1 MATSEITV
9 AVESAVHKA
18 FRRMA
23 QEVWDQ
29 HGICVQSVRFSWIDV
44 SSVNKPRLFVT
55 DVEAETRTLLSAP

>member
-1 MATSEITV
+1 MATAEITV

-29 HGICVQSVRFSWIDV
+29 HGICVQSVQFSWIDV
-44 SSVNKPRLFVT
+44 SNTSKQKLIV
-55 DVEAETRTLLSAP
+55 DDMEVETLTKA